1 MSENPVGIGCVLVN
15 PSGTP
20 VRFMQEVPDDPLLKA
35 LGHNEKGAIIFEAEM
50 FALLLALRR
59 WQAHFSGRQLVA
71 YVDNDAVRC
80 AVASSS
86 GHHGVTKRM
95 IKKINE
101 IEDDSGA
108 LLWIARVPTKSNISD
123 DPSRGDSK
131 ALISQG
137 AVRDFPLMDVETD
150 DIK

>member
-1 MSENPVGIGCVLVN
+1 MGIGCVLVN

-20 VRFMQEVPDDPLLKA
+20 VRFMQEVPDEVLLKA
-35 LGHNEKGAIIFEAEM
+35 LGHREKGTIIFEAEM

-59 WQAHFSGRQLVA
+59 WRLHFSGRQLVA

-86 GHHGVTKRM
+86 GHHGIARKM
-95 IKKINE
+95 IREIND
-101 IEDDSGA
+101 IEEKSGA

-123 DPSRGDSK
+123 DPSRGDSTTLQSLQ
-131 ALISQG
+131 AI
-137 AVRDFPLMDVETD
+137 RDHPSMEIENDE
-150 DIK
+150 IK